1 MMSYKERLDKID
13 LYNSNEI
20 KEYIYLDRNDL
31 DCSKSS
37 IKMQQIGK
45 GMSQADTKYANAGSR
60 KVTQEIT

>member
-1 MMSYKERLDKID
+1 MSYKERLDKID

-37 IKMQQIGK
+37 IKMQQSGK
-45 GMSQADTKYANAGSR
+45 GWVMPTPNMQMLDLEKSLK
-60 KVTQEIT
+60 E